1 MAYSCCII
9 TTTAEKN
16 TWPHLVDNQNIIF
29 AKSANDMV
37 AKIIDMYY
45 DRDKIKKLGKNART
59 TFENNYSA
67 KKVVKEYEELMEKV
81 IIKNG

>member
-1 MAYSCCII
+1 
-9 TTTAEKN
+9 
-16 TWPHLVDNQNIIF
+16 
-29 AKSANDMV
+29 